1 MGDWNA
7 NFITAK
13 ELTATLRPRD
23 AVAAV
28 TDALAA
34 GLDPASDPA
43 RLVVSLPDGAGQLL
57 SMPSAFRSTTGVK
70 ILTAAPENPSRGLP
84 RIQGVYLLFEPATL
98 RLLAGIDGAALTTLR
113 TPAVSVAAV
122 LPALRQRESRVRESR
137 VRVVVFGTGPQGCA
151 HVETLRDVGLDL
163 ADITFVARSPG
174 RESPLPD
181 ATVVLPRESGRWVR
195 EADIIVCATTS
206 PVPVLDS
213 RDVKQ
218 TAIVIAVGSHE
229 PHAREVDAALVGRS
243 QVIVED
249 IGTAMRECG
258 DVVLAIN
265 DGALSESDLIPMAD
279 VVRGT
284 VTLDAARPVL
294 FKGSGMSWQDLVVA
308 DAALRRIR
316 AAQPS

>member
-1 MGDWNA
+1 MGDWDVDY
-7 NFITAK
+7 ITAK

-28 TDALAA
+28 TDALGA
-34 GLDPASDPA
+34 GLDPASDPP
-43 RLVVSLPDGAGQLL
+43 RSVFELPGGAGQLL
-57 SMPSAFRSTTGVK
+57 SMPSAFRTATGVK

-84 RIQGVYLLFEPATL
+84 RIQGVYLLFEPTTL

-122 LPALRQRESRVRESR
+122 LPTLRQREPRVRA
-137 VRVVVFGTGPQGCA
+137 VVFGIGPQGVA

-163 ADITFVARSPG
+163 ADITFVDPSPG
-174 RESPLPD
+174 RASPLPD
-181 ATVVLPRESGRWVR
+181 ANVVLLRESGRWVR

-218 TAIVIAVGSHE
+218 TAVVIAVGSHE

-249 IGTAMRECG
+249 VATAVRECG

-265 DGALSESDLIPMAD
+265 EGALSESDLIPMAD

-284 VTLDAARPVL
+284 VTLDASRPVL
-294 FKGSGMSWQDLVVA
+294 YKGSGMSWEDLVVA
-308 DAALRRIR
+308 DAALRRRR
-316 AAQPS
+316 ATVSRQ